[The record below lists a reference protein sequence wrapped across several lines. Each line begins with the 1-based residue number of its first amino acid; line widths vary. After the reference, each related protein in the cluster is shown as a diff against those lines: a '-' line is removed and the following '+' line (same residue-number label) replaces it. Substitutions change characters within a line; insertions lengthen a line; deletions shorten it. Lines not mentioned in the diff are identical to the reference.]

1 MWVPGCVS
9 GAGQTSSSPA
19 RISHNISPSPLGCG
33 HSLWRGFP
41 HISLSTAP
49 SQVLPRNLG
58 RRPLPEGQMFSAGL
72 APTLSLISHVNQ
84 KSIREGW
91 TAVVRPYLEALGF
104 YKLWEHSYS
113 LHKKKGI
120 NFMFSILWTG
130 QILLLF
136 INIYLPPKARGWKAM
151 FLVQAS
157 LWSVLQDEIHS
168 QRLQSQVENWEE
180 EFKGVCVLPPSFSK
194 ILQSP
199 WAHRM
204 SGGNA
209 KGSGVLCRTEQTKLW
224 TDRRWKTGW
233 TRMEKQAQEAPL
245 EKANSFLMF
254 GASATFFLVKFVHL
268 SLQSDPKLLRGH
280 LPGYAIREP

>member
-9 GAGQTSSSPA
+9 GAGQTSTSPA
-19 RISHNISPSPLGCG
+19 HISHTISPSPLGCG

-49 SQVLPRNLG
+49 SQVLRRKLG
-58 RRPLPEGQMFSAGL
+58 RWPPPEGFMFSAGL
-72 APTLSLISHVNQ
+72 ASTLSLISHVNQ
-84 KSIREGW
+84 KSIREGS

-113 LHKKKGI
+113 LHKKKKKSI
-120 NFMFSILWTG
+120 NFTFSVLWTG

-157 LWSVLQDEIHS
+157 LWSVLQDEIRS
-168 QRLQSQVENWEE
+168 QRLQSQVKNWEE
-180 EFKGVCVLPPSFSK
+180 EFKRVLPPSFSK

-199 WAHRM
+199 SAHRM

-209 KGSGVLCRTEQTKLW
+209 KGSGVLRRTEQTELW
-224 TDRRWKTGW
+224 MDRRWKTGSA
-233 TRMEKQAQEAPL
+233 RMEKQAQEASL
-245 EKANSFLMF
+245 E
-254 GASATFFLVKFVHL
+254 
-268 SLQSDPKLLRGH
+268 
-280 LPGYAIREP
+280 